1 MKKEH
6 TFVDTGL
13 LRDHVSKLRQQK
25 KIASRLYENVAAM
38 KRLSDPSVAY
48 QYNSILRDIQQMID
62 YFDRM
67 AKELDHIGDEA
78 VELSH
83 RIGKI
88 IEESTERTRSTTS
101 KNFML

>member
-1 MKKEH
+1 MNRH
-6 TFVDTGL
+6 GSFVDTGL

-83 RIGKI
+83 RIGEM
-88 IEESTERTRSTTS
+88 IEDSTEKTRRTIS